1 MPRLHVP
8 LNIANAR
15 SWASNTISCVSRG
28 YRQHVIGGRLL
39 LTVRGAR
46 IHQPTPLFERVI
58 APVRLL
64 SFVANRVRK
73 RCLSE
78 LTRKLGAIAAP
89 IAKSR
94 AEAVRRDIT
103 AIHPA

>member
-1 MPRLHVP
+1 
-8 LNIANAR
+8 
-15 SWASNTISCVSRG
+15 
-28 YRQHVIGGRLL
+28 
-39 LTVRGAR
+39 
-46 IHQPTPLFERVI
+46 
-58 APVRLL
+58 LL